1 MRSPS
6 IPTGR
11 GRHSDKLANPAIP
24 PTDASSHTET
34 KTKSARERMKNR
46 DAAFMVDHRR
56 QVAASVPPPS
66 KNDEQTLL
74 KKKKSAAGASANAN
88 RAKQQSGNNGAKQTQ
103 QQGQTQDSSATPTSK
118 KATTPAA
125 TKKNANKQQ
134 GKATKKEKQQAKQQA
149 ASGKAGA
156 KDTAAVSSSSNTAA
170 AATTTRTTTLDQ
182 DGLKSRNHTLFLAPS
197 CGANANA
204 KSLPS
209 WGNTLK
215 DVSKSDSVTQRLHA
229 EILEYAQYTRH
240 TVDDMAVHI
249 EEMIANV
256 RNCVQSLWPHS
267 KVETFGSYSTGI
279 WLPSSDV
286 DLVILDVVEV
296 NDVLV
301 TVTNFRR
308 LAKALEAQAWVHSL
322 VLLDTAKIPVL
333 KLVSADTTRV
343 PIDITFESSAT
354 HSGLIARDLIKRY
367 AQELPELYPL
377 AVVFKQLLR
386 ERDLNDAYTGGL
398 SSYSIV
404 LMIIHFAQLWR
415 NGDRCFQA
423 ASIYASGSLP
433 PAPSSLTAEAKVVDT
448 KTESSAK
455 SANTASASDAGSP
468 AKKQP
473 VAATPTSSYAAIVSS
488 RPKQLTRSE
497 SETQTGKKNES
508 SSASGT
514 ESSSP
519 PVQRFSY
526 AAVAAGIVK
535 VSEDDAASK
544 KNASSSSAPAAPPSS
559 YAAAVAAAAGS
570 KSSSTVTKKASSS
583 VSKPSTTTSSTSAG
597 ITETQLD
604 AVSVTSSSADTEDS
618 CSSSSSSS
626 SSSAAD
632 SDEETSALP
641 NQQQQRYVCLGEHTM
656 MLLEF
661 FGIIFDYRKNGLSIR
676 DGGYIYRLADHPGS
690 ELSKPAL
697 VIEDPIHPDRNVSA
711 SSFAFSKVVAVFE
724 DSYYALKYHRPSK
737 FAPSALS
744 CLLSSSGHTSHH
756 STPKSIVSR

>member
-1 MRSPS
+1 M
-6 IPTGR
+6 
-11 GRHSDKLANPAIP
+11 
-24 PTDASSHTET
+24 
-34 KTKSARERMKNR
+34 KTR
-46 DAAFMVDHRR
+46 DAAFIVDHRR
-56 QVAASVPPPS
+56 QVATSAPPPS

-74 KKKKSAAGASANAN
+74 KKKKSTGAARTKQPNANA
-88 RAKQQSGNNGAKQTQ
+88 GVKQTPQ
-103 QQGQTQDSSATPTSK
+103 MQSAVAAPTTK
-118 KATTPAA
+118 KATTTPVA
-125 TKKNANKQQ
+125 TKKNATKQQ
-134 GKATKKEKQQAKQQA
+134 GKATKKEKQQAKQQTT
-149 ASGKAGA
+149 SGKAGA
-156 KDTAAVSSSSNTAA
+156 KDTPPAASASSSNAA
-170 AATTTRTTTLDQ
+170 VTTRATALDQ

-197 CGANANA
+197 CGATATA

-209 WGNTLK
+209 WGNTRK
-215 DVSKSDSVTQRLHA
+215 DVSKSDSVTQRCVICGGSLVDDATYRLTLLGFLTGTTRLHA

-256 RNCVQSLWPHS
+256 RKCVQSLWPHS

-301 TVTNFRR
+301 TVTNLRR

-433 PAPSSLTAEAKVVDT
+433 PAPSSLVAETKVVDT

-455 SANTASASDAGSP
+455 TANTTSASDAGSP
-468 AKKQP
+468 VKKQSIA
-473 VAATPTSSYAAIVSS
+473 AATPTSSYAAIVSS
-488 RPKQLTRSE
+488 QPKQLTRSD
-497 SETQTGKKNES
+497 SETQTGKKNEN
-508 SSASGT
+508 SAT
-514 ESSSP
+514 ESA

-544 KNASSSSAPAAPPSS
+544 KNASSSCAPAAPPSS

-570 KSSSTVTKKASSS
+570 KSSSTVVKKASSVLKS
-583 VSKPSTTTSSTSAG
+583 STTTSSTSAG

-626 SSSAAD
+626 SSAAD
-632 SDEETSALP
+632 SDEEISGLP

-724 DSYYALKYHRPSK
+724 DSYYALKYHRPTK

-756 STPKSIVSR
+756 SPPKSIASR